1 MSKKVI
7 SDEAKKA
14 GDNKEEEIMK
24 VEEQTQEL
32 QDKDVELTEAG
43 KKDSL
48 QSQAIGH
55 VPLPGSGAG
64 SSSGSG
70 VKK

>member
-14 GDNKEEEIMK
+14 VENKEEEIK
-24 VEEQTQEL
+24 KAEEQAQEF
-32 QDKDVELTEAG
+32 QDKSVELNGAG
-43 KKDSL
+43 TKDSI

-55 VPLPGSGAG
+55 VPLPGSGSG